1 MINHMKIQSLLEYS
15 IRITPHIK
23 IEQQTSIHHAY

>member
-1 MINHMKIQSLLEYS
+1 MINQIKIQSLFEYS

-23 IEQQTSIHHAY
+23 IEQQTSIHHVY